1 MRNGAPHTP
10 TLRWKQHADWLN
22 RFGGRQTSVQ
32 SALPTWLQR
41 QMGSHPSG
49 SPLEG
54 HLSMYCCHS
63 NSRKLSV
70 SLHCAVWYVRHA
82 PLHAGHQLRARKS
95 TVATCCWTSR
105 IVRGANTSWASRLAH
120 ASQLPLPHAKSNI
133 LESDIFEKSKH
144 LLLKGRFEARREAL
158 HNLNLARAA

>member
-1 MRNGAPHTP
+1 MWAPHTP

-32 SALPTWLQR
+32 AALPTWLQR
-41 QMGSHPSG
+41 RMGSQSS

-54 HLSMYCCHS
+54 HLSMHAHCCWHHL

-70 SLHCAVWYVRHA
+70 SLHYAVWYVRHA
-82 PLHAGHQLRARKS
+82 LLHADHQLRARKS

-105 IVRGANTSWASRLAH
+105 VVRGANTSWASRLAH
-120 ASQLPLPHAKSNI
+120 ARKQPLAQVKSSQVKSFKI
-133 LESDIFEKSKH
+133 
-144 LLLKGRFEARREAL
+144 
-158 HNLNLARAA
+158 RAFWGTPAA